1 MKRKFHKVGEVFT
14 YYNKSEG
21 KYVRL
26 LVVDSCYRPVKF
38 KNGVQ
43 SCHLCY
49 FMRNII
55 DCATDREPISHESC
69 RHFQRPDTNETMFI
83 EVLECAVRYDL
94 DGKVVLIFREGDEYT
109 LWDGAHEVCSKS
121 YYQDCTKPV
130 GDGLYEFSDQD
141 VERVMKLYEDEHHC
155 NLHAVKRLLKRKVE
169 SKCR

>member
-14 YYNKSEG
+14 YYNKFEKKS
-21 KYVRL
+21 VRL
-26 LVVDSCYRPVKF
+26 LVADSCDRPAKF
-38 KNGVQ
+38 KNGIQ
-43 SCHLCY
+43 SCNLCY
-49 FMRNII
+49 FMSSIV
-55 DCATDREPISHESC
+55 DCNTDIAPSIHESC
-69 RHFQRPDTNETMFI
+69 SHRNRPDKDEVMFI

-94 DGKVVLIFREGDEYT
+94 DGKVILVFREGDEYT

-141 VERVMKLYEDEHHC
+141 VERVMKMYEDAYHC

-169 SKCR
+169 SK